1 MLELKASKND
11 EKNEDG
17 TTREVKYVDMTA
29 EELESRVIMKH
40 TLERQKKIQKDAEDV
55 IARGMLR
62 HFTMDTS

>member
-40 TLERQKKIQKDAEDV
+40 TLER
-55 IARGMLR
+55 
-62 HFTMDTS
+62 